1 MNPTPSKST
10 KIIQFSI
17 CPGINKYSYKTIK
30 KKFKFRT
37 NLIKEIA
44 TKVKE
49 LQKKGDFYAI
59 SKLIKKHRTEKWEL
73 FLKELYNL
81 RVANNVK
88 EYFLRLKFYTYINK
102 NTDILKNLKINKNGN
117 EIITLNKEEINSE
130 VIIKYKNLL
139 GDNGFKNIYYS
150 FNDKVIT
157 ITEED
162 IKYAHENV
170 MKDKAVS

>member
-1 MNPTPSKST
+1 MLNH
-10 KIIQFSI
+10 IQEYILNLNKLIEVFNNDVPEVKLLLI
-17 CPGINKYSYKTIK
+17 HDNKYSYKTIK

-44 TKVKE
+44 TKVKD

-73 FLKELYNL
+73 YNL

-88 EYFLRLKFYTYINK
+88 EYFLRLIFYTYINK

-117 EIITLNKEEINSE
+117 EIITLGGDEINSE
-130 VIIKYKNLL
+130 DIIKYKNLL

-157 ITEED
+157 IIEED
-162 IKYAHENV
+162 I
-170 MKDKAVS
+170 